1 MVRRP
6 PRSTRTDTLF
16 PYTTLVRSRRPDRK
30 AHKST
35 GDLGAEAAQRH
46 AAPGRR
52 LPGLAV
58 LASRGRRH
66 RRRGTAGGCAHR
78 APCAAA
84 PGVAAAARS
93 LSRGNRS
100 RATLTPECTR
110 YPMEQ
115 EMAEMT
121 DNTTPTHGGERHL
134 PQTLAQGPGTLPRA
148 YPFQLERPGHP

>member
-93 LSRGNRS
+93 LSRATRS
-100 RATLTPECTR
+100 SASLTPAYTHT
-110 YPMEQ
+110 PMEPAIAIQ
-115 EMAEMT
+115 PN
-121 DNTTPTHGGERHL
+121 NTHPTH
-134 PQTLAQGPGTLPRA
+134 
-148 YPFQLERPGHP
+148 

>member
-1 MVRRP
+1 MRIIDWSSDVC
-6 PRSTRTDTLF
+6 S
-16 PYTTLVRSRRPDRK
+16 S
-30 AHKST
+30 
-35 GDLGAEAAQRH
+35 DL
-46 AAPGRR
+46 
-52 LPGLAV
+52 
-58 LASRGRRH
+58 RGRRH

-93 LSRGNRS
+93 LSRGKRS

-121 DNTTPTHGGERHL
+121 DNTTPTHGGERSL
-134 PQTLAQGPGTLPRA
+134 LERLAQGPVICA
-148 YPFQLERPGHP
+148 ERSEEHTSELQSLMRNSYSVFFFKKK